1 MKILAIDLGKYSS
14 VACLWNG
21 SNDGAE
27 YRTVPTRPAE
37 IHDLLVEVSPE
48 QVIIEIGPAAGWITD
63 LAGAL
68 DIPIQVANT
77 SHEAWRWRNV
87 RVKTDRNDALK
98 LAQLTAMGQ
107 LPVVHMPAPH
117 VRQWRV
123 LIAYRRTLVD
133 RRTAIRNNIRAVLD
147 RQGLRMPKGRRGWTQ
162 DSLAQLREQ
171 ACEPEQAPADELWRA
186 ILAVELRQHEQA
198 CAELQSIE
206 QRLDELGSAEQN
218 VQRLR
223 TIPGVGPRLAEIVVA
238 IIDDPKRF
246 QCGKQVAAYAGLVPR
261 QYQSGDMNRMGHLT
275 KRGPNLLRGLL
286 VEVSWL
292 ALRYN
297 AWAKAVFDRVGRGV
311 KSRRKTAIVAVARR
325 LLIRCWA
332 MLRDQTEW
340 IAEPTAATN

>member
-14 VACLWNG
+14 VACLWSG
-21 SNDGAE
+21 SNDGAA
-27 YRTVPTRPAE
+27 YRTVRTRPTE
-37 IHDLLVEVSPE
+37 IHDLLVDVSPE

-63 LAGAL
+63 LAGTL
-68 DIPIQVANT
+68 GIPIRVANT

-98 LAQLTAMGQ
+98 LAQLAAMGQ
-107 LPVVHMPAPH
+107 LPVVHMPAPD
-117 VRQWRV
+117 VRQWRA

-171 ACEPEQAPADELWRA
+171 AREPEHAPADELWRT

-206 QRLDELGSAEQN
+206 QRLDDLGSTEQN
-218 VQRLR
+218 VRRLR
-223 TIPGVGPRLAEIVVA
+223 TIPGVGPRLAEIIVA
-238 IIDDPKRF
+238 IIDDPHRF
-246 QCGKQVAAYAGLVPR
+246 RCGKQVAAYAGLVPR
-261 QYQSGDMNRMGHLT
+261 QHQSGDTDRMGHIT
-275 KRGPNLLRGLL
+275 KRGPSLLRGLL

-297 AWAKAVFDRVGRGV
+297 SWAKSVFERVERGV
-311 KSRRKTAIVAVARR
+311 KSRRKTAIIAVARK

-332 MLRDQTEW
+332 MMRDQTTWREQ
-340 IAEPTAATN
+340 PVAATN